1 MPAGNN
7 GLAETMF
14 LSTLEL
20 SHEIC
25 KNKHCTWSMAIQQYK
40 AVWLLTGYPN
50 KDIDK
55 IEKQSIEGLKAQTVE
70 HRHVNSQVAGAKI
83 LPKQILVKLFSCDKL
98 YH

>member
-7 GLAETMF
+7 GLAETML

-55 IEKQSIEGLKAQTVE
+55 IEKQSIVDSSDGRASARQFTGRRCKDPTQA
-70 HRHVNSQVAGAKI
+70 NSSQAFF
-83 LPKQILVKLFSCDKL
+83 L
-98 YH
+98 